1 MESSN
6 GGKKRKLNENQKRIM
21 KGEAITKLLGK
32 EQSPLVIRKTN
43 ILGFPLYVA
52 LICDYDLCDLD
63 TIICDAIDV
72 AKEMNKEDF
81 SKNVQTLRVFVGT
94 MCDYM
99 VHYYDNMK
107 RGCVEGAAVVFYAD
121 KTFVSSLFGDFMTH
135 TMCRLELYQALNF
148 MTQV

>member
-1 MESSN
+1 MKPN
-6 GGKKRKLNENQKRIM
+6 GGSKKRRGKTENQKRIINS
-21 KGEAITKLLGK
+21 ESITKLLEK

-63 TIICDAIDV
+63 TVICDAIDV
-72 AKEMNKEDF
+72 AIAKNENY
-81 SKNVQTLRVFVGT
+81 SQNVQTLRVFVGT
-94 MCDYM
+94 MCDFII
-99 VHYYDNMK
+99 HYYDNMR
-107 RGCVEGAAVVFYAD
+107 RGCVEGAAVIFYAD

-135 TMCRLELYQALNF
+135 GMCRFELYQALNF